1 MAENSM
7 HSTSMR
13 STLGR
18 VRHLGSAKQGVH
30 HWWMQRLTAL
40 ALIPLTLWF
49 VASVAGMAG
58 MDHAA
63 AVAWI
68 ASPPVAI
75 ALVLLIGAT
84 FYHAQLGVQ
93 VVVEDYI
100 HNEGVKLAVLV
111 LVKFASI
118 VLAVA
123 AIFAVLK
130 IAFGG

>member
-1 MAENSM
+1 
-7 HSTSMR
+7 
-13 STLGR
+13 
-18 VRHLGSAKQGVH
+18 
-30 HWWMQRLTAL
+30 MQRLTAL

-58 MDHAA
+58 MDHVA

>member
-1 MAENSM
+1 MAEN
-7 HSTSMR
+7 SMR

-18 VRHLGSAKQGVH
+18 VRHLGSAKEGVH

-40 ALIPLTLWF
+40 ALVPLTLWF
-49 VASVAGMAG
+49 VVSVASMAG

-63 AVAWI
+63 ATAWI
-68 ASPPVAI
+68 ASPSVAI

-100 HNEGVKLAVLV
+100 HNEGLKLAVLV

-118 VLAVA
+118 ILSVA

>member
-1 MAENSM
+1 MSENSM
-7 HSTSMR
+7 RSTSMR

-18 VRHLGSAKQGVH
+18 VRHLGAAKEGVH
-30 HWWMQRLTAL
+30 HWWMQRLTAV
-40 ALIPLTLWF
+40 ALVPLTLWF
-49 VASVAGMAG
+49 VVSVASMAG

-63 AVAWI
+63 ATAWI

-75 ALVLLIGAT
+75 MLVLLIGAT

-100 HNEGVKLAVLV
+100 HSEGLKLAALV

-118 VLAVA
+118 ILAIT
-123 AIFAVLK
+123 AIFSVLK